1 MGQSGQSVR
10 NLEAL
15 QDMEDRQKRHQRSP
29 HSRFNSGFSLQRK
42 LLILFFQATS
52 ILQANEKIYEVM
64 KPGSVLKSIDWNQL
78 ASNNPLEDS
87 LAIAKLCDNRSIR
100 SNL

>member
-1 MGQSGQSVR
+1 
-10 NLEAL
+10 
-15 QDMEDRQKRHQRSP
+15 
-29 HSRFNSGFSLQRK
+29 
-42 LLILFFQATS
+42 
-52 ILQANEKIYEVM
+52 M

-100 SNL
+100 FTHYFKHLLPNCIQSKVIYLGYLMVMEALHVQESWPSAYYLT